1 MVKAKT
7 TIEKHFS
14 QLTEPREANKSHKLL
29 DIITIALCAVICG
42 CDGWSQFEL
51 FAQTKEEWFKTF
63 LELPHATPSDDT
75 FARVFAALDP
85 VEFQEAFVSWV
96 HVIQTLTSGEIVAID
111 GKTLRRSHDRR
122 WEKKPIH
129 MVSAWASQNRMVLGQ
144 VRTDEK
150 SNEISAIP
158 QLLKILD
165 INGCI
170 VTIDAMGCQKN
181 IAKQIIDQ
189 EADYVLALKGNQGLL
204 HEDIKLFFE
213 DAAKSDFTD
222 IDCTY
227 LETIDGDHGRIETRR
242 YRCTSEIDWL
252 PDKNRWEGL
261 RTVIMVERERDTN
274 DQLSVETSYYITS
287 LENDPEKLAGAVRS
301 HWGIENSLHWVL
313 NIAFR
318 EDESRIR
325 KDNAPE
331 NMAVL
336 RHMALNMLKKED
348 SKRISIKSKR
358 LKAGWD
364 NSFLAKI
371 IHEAK

>member
-1 MVKAKT
+1 
-7 TIEKHFS
+7 
-14 QLTEPREANKSHKLL
+14 
-29 DIITIALCAVICG
+29 
-42 CDGWSQFEL
+42 
-51 FAQTKEEWFKTF
+51 
-63 LELPHATPSDDT
+63 
-75 FARVFAALDP
+75 
-85 VEFQEAFVSWV
+85 
-96 HVIQTLTSGEIVAID
+96 
-111 GKTLRRSHDRR
+111 
-122 WEKKPIH
+122 
-129 MVSAWASQNRMVLGQ
+129 MVLGQ
-144 VRTDEK
+144 VKTDEK
-150 SNEISAIP
+150 SNEIAAIP
-158 QLLKILD
+158 QLLKMLD

-204 HEDIKLFFE
+204 HEDIRLFFE

-313 NIAFR
+313 DIAFR

-358 LKAGWD
+358 LKAGW
-364 NSFLAKI
+364 I
-371 IHEAK
+371 IHSWLKSFMRPNEVTLPKLPRFIGLTSGNMIHFSFGRLFDKSIPETRYR

>member
-1 MVKAKT
+1 MDKPKT
-7 TIEKHFS
+7 TIEQHFS
-14 QLTEPREANKSHKLL
+14 CLTEPRKANRSHKLL

-42 CDGWSQFEL
+42 CDGWSQIEL
-51 FAQTKEEWFKTF
+51 FGQTKEEWFKTF
-63 LELPHATPSDDT
+63 LELPHGTPSDDT
-75 FARVFAALDP
+75 FARVFAAIDP
-85 VEFQEAFVSWV
+85 IEFQEAFVGWV
-96 HVIQTLTSGEIVAID
+96 QVIQTLTKGEIIAID
-111 GKTLRRSHDRR
+111 GKTLRRSHNRKYG
-122 WEKKPIH
+122 KKPIH
-129 MVSAWASQNRMVLGQ
+129 MVSAWASENRMVLGQ
-144 VRTDEK
+144 VKTDEK
-150 SNEISAIP
+150 SNEITAIP

-165 INGCI
+165 LKGCI

-181 IAKQIIDQ
+181 IARQIIEQ
-189 EADYVLALKGNQGLL
+189 EADYILALKGNQGLL
-204 HEDIKLFFE
+204 HEDIQLFFE
-213 DAAKSDFTD
+213 DAAQSDFKD
-222 IDCTY
+222 IDFTY

-252 PDKNRWEGL
+252 SEKDSWAGL
-261 RTVIMVERERDTN
+261 RTVIMVERERDVN
-274 DQLSVETSYYITS
+274 DEISIETSYYISS
-287 LENDPEKLAGAVRS
+287 LGNEPEKLADAVRR

-313 NIAFR
+313 DIAFR

-364 NSFLAKI
+364 NAFLAKI
-371 IHEAK
+371 INS